1 MGAEANRDST
11 HAGDPISGDHDPL
24 PGHRGPAEP
33 DLSTAVGETQ
43 PRHDR
48 LDAQRLGIAAMPY
61 VFALAGLIAAA
72 VTFLSI
78 TGVGPI
84 RPASPWMIWLLVL
97 NFVLILAIAAVLV
110 RQLWRI
116 GRGLRRPESG
126 ARLKLRFAALFG
138 FAAVA
143 PAAIVAAFLS
153 LTLFRSVE
161 AWFDTRVSTIVD
173 KSVEAAQAYVRET
186 VENLRGEVLAMAED
200 VDNAR
205 ANAASDAELATYLR
219 TQAIYRSFSAAYL
232 VDAAGTPL
240 LRAESDGA
248 PPFMPPNAQTF
259 ANARAGGVAARPE
272 EDTNVI
278 RALYRLQGEPEIY
291 LYVLRYVDG
300 SIWRQ
305 LRVAQGRVR
314 EYRAAEARQGRLQLI
329 LSLAYLQTA
338 LLIFFAATWIGLSAA
353 NSIVGPISRLVV
365 AARRVRTGDLAARVP
380 ARPGGDEI
388 EALSRAFNGM
398 TARLETQRGD
408 LVRARLDAE
417 DRSHFIETVLSG
429 VSSGVLGLDADGR
442 ITLANR
448 AACDLLEQSAG
459 ELTGLAVETLIPGL
473 GALLDRVRRNPWHPV
488 GEQLEIEKAGDVLH
502 LNVRITRGQSGSG
515 FIVTIDDTTRLVSAQ
530 RHAAWKDVA
539 RRIAHEIKNPLTPIQ
554 LATERLSRRYGPS
567 IDADRET
574 FDRCTRTIL
583 RQVSD
588 IRRMVDEFSA
598 FARMPAPDFAPASVH
613 EILRDAVFAQRLA
626 FPDIAFG
633 LDLPD
638 EPILAECDAR
648 ILGQVFANLLKNSAE
663 AIEQMNNSE
672 TLRRG
677 HIEVEAREIAGRG
690 EFVVTITDNGPGF
703 PAQDRRRLFEP
714 YVSTRVR
721 GSGLGL
727 AIVKRAIEDH
737 GGRILLE
744 DAPRLPATGTV
755 SDPAVGDET
764 DRDSGPMGA
773 RVRVTLPG
781 VQPRIVPGPLPLT
794 TDINA
799 T

>member
-1 MGAEANRDST
+1 M
-11 HAGDPISGDHDPL
+11 
-24 PGHRGPAEP
+24 PAESDP
-33 DLSTAVGETQ
+33 AQIEAEGARIGRGT
-43 PRHDR
+43 
-48 LDAQRLGIAAMPY
+48 LDAQRLGISAMPY
-61 VFALAGLIAAA
+61 VFAVAGLIAAA
-72 VTFLSI
+72 ITFLSI
-78 TGVGPI
+78 SGAGPI
-84 RPASPWMIWLLVL
+84 PPASPWMIWLLAL
-97 NFVLILAIAAVLV
+97 NFALILAIAAVLI

-116 GRGLRRPESG
+116 GRGLNRPESG

-161 AWFDTRVSTIVD
+161 AWFDTRISTIVD

-205 ANAASDAELATYLR
+205 ANAASATELATYLR

-232 VDAAGTPL
+232 VDAGGRPL
-240 LRAESDGA
+240 VRAESDGA
-248 PPFMPPNAQTF
+248 PQFAAPNAQTF
-259 ANARAGGVAARPE
+259 ANARSGGVAARPE

-291 LYVLRYVDG
+291 LYAIRYVDG

-305 LRVAQGRVR
+305 LRVAQDRVR

-365 AARRVRTGDLAARVP
+365 AARRVRTGDLSARVP
-380 ARPGGDEI
+380 ARPGGDEV

-398 TARLETQRGD
+398 TSRLETQHGD
-408 LVRARLDAE
+408 LIRARSEAE

-429 VSSGVLGLDADGR
+429 VSSGVLGLDNDGR

-448 AACDLLEQSAG
+448 AACDLLERNAE
-459 ELTGLAVETLIPGL
+459 ELTGIPL
-473 GALLDRVRRNPWHPV
+473 VALLPALGELIDRVPRNPQHPM
-488 GEQLEIEKAGDVLH
+488 GEQIEIEKANDVLY
-502 LNVRITRGQSGSG
+502 LNVRITAGQSGAG
-515 FIVTIDDTTRLVSAQ
+515 FIVTIDDMTRLVSAQ

-554 LATERLSRRYGPS
+554 LAAERLSRRYGPS
-567 IDADRET
+567 IESDRDT
-574 FDRCTRTIL
+574 FDRCTQTIL
-583 RQVSD
+583 RQVGD

-598 FARMPAPDFAPASVH
+598 FARMPAPDFAAASIH
-613 EILRDAVFAQRLA
+613 EILREAVFAQRLA
-626 FPDIAFG
+626 FPDITIG
-633 LDLPD
+633 LHFP
-638 EPILAECDAR
+638 ETPIRAECDAR
-648 ILGQVFANLLKNSAE
+648 ILGQAFANLIKNSAE
-663 AIEQMNNSE
+663 AIEQMNNSAAPRQGRVDVVAE
-672 TLRRG
+672 
-677 HIEVEAREIAGRG
+677 EMIARG
-690 EFVVTITDNGPGF
+690 EVCVIITDNGPGF
-703 PAQDRRRLFEP
+703 PVQDRRRLFEP
-714 YVSTRVR
+714 YVSTRAR

-737 GGRILLE
+737 GGRIQLE
-744 DAPRLPATGTV
+744 DAPPESHIEATALSPPATETRNG
-755 SDPAVGDET
+755 PA
-764 DRDSGPMGA
+764 GA
-773 RVRVTLPG
+773 RVRVTLPLR
-781 VQPRIVPGPLPLT
+781 QSRNLPESVPM
-794 TDINA
+794 DIA
-799 T
+799 AQ